1 MGTEKRTGLLLVFVH
16 DHKVGEP
23 SPARPTRYLPHLE
36 SPRLWSSVELCPR
49 EDPDEFIAKLVRR
62 AGRLW
67 RCGYQ
72 HFWRD
77 RRVVGG
83 GKIGGEGVGGY
94 VCRGFGSGLL
104 LCGGGGRG

>member
-1 MGTEKRTGLLLVFVH
+1 MGPKKRTRLLHVFVY

-23 SPARPTRYLPHLE
+23 SLCRPTRYLPHLE
-36 SPRLWSSVELCPR
+36 SPRLWSSVELCSR

-62 AGRLW
+62 ASRLGRC
-67 RCGYQ
+67 RSQ

-83 GKIGGEGVGGY
+83 GEIGGEG
-94 VCRGFGSGLL
+94 S
-104 LCGGGGRG
+104 